1 MTAAGRRAELI
12 RILRGR
18 KRDIIPN
25 LAYELGVSERTIRR
39 DLLTLTLDEGYH
51 IDVISGN
58 GGGVVFHDIGNP
70 HKGILS
76 LQQIAVLT
84 ALAEQVTA
92 HQAKVIKELLV
103 AFA

>member
-1 MTAAGRRAELI
+1 MTAAGRRAEMI

-25 LAYELGVSERTIRR
+25 LAYALGVSERTIRR

-51 IDVISGN
+51 IDVLPGN
-58 GGGVVFHDIGNP
+58 GGGVVFHDVGNP

-76 LQQIAVLT
+76 QEQIDVLT
-84 ALAEQVTA
+84 ALAGQATA
-92 HQAKVIKELLV
+92 HQAKVIKEIL
-103 AFA
+103 ASFA

>member
-1 MTAAGRRAELI
+1 MTAVGRRAELI

-51 IDVISGN
+51 IDVVAGN
-58 GGGVVFHDIGNP
+58 GGGVVFQDAGNP

-76 LQQIAVLT
+76 QEQIDVLT
-84 ALAEQVTA
+84 VLAGQAAA
-92 HQAKVIKELLV
+92 HQAKVIKEIL
-103 AFA
+103 ASFA